1 MIAWFA
7 RNDVAANLLMITVV
21 MMGGYALT
29 YETAIEIFPSSEPQR
44 IRITVPLRGA
54 TPEDAELG
62 IAIRIEEAVDGLD
75 GIKKLSSVSIEG
87 SSRVDIEVDE
97 DSDPRVV
104 LDEVKTRVDAIN
116 TFPAD
121 AEKAVA

>member
-44 IRITVPLRGA
+44 IRMAVTVLNLFFSYILKLLVLFILKSLRN
-54 TPEDAELG
+54 
-62 IAIRIEEAVDGLD
+62 
-75 GIKKLSSVSIEG
+75 SF
-87 SSRVDIEVDE
+87 RVC
-97 DSDPRVV
+97 
-104 LDEVKTRVDAIN
+104 N
-116 TFPAD
+116 F
-121 AEKAVA
+121 

>member
-75 GIKKLSSVSIEG
+75 GIKKLSSVLHNNKRSYLSICQ
-87 SSRVDIEVDE
+87 
-97 DSDPRVV
+97 
-104 LDEVKTRVDAIN
+104 
-116 TFPAD
+116 
-121 AEKAVA
+121 